1 MRHKDKYKARLP
13 TGATRSL
20 LVRPVKKI
28 FNQML
33 NQLEILHC
41 PLKKMQN
48 KKILGPEKVF
58 FIWKRDKTLF

>member
-1 MRHKDKYKARLP
+1 MLTKINTKQGCP

-20 LVRPVKKI
+20 LVRPVKGI

-41 PLKKMQN
+41 RLKKMRN
-48 KKILGPEKVF
+48 KKILHPEKVF
-58 FIWKRDKTLF
+58 FIWKRNKTLF